1 MPDVPRAAAPGP
13 HDPREGEREDLGRHR
28 KGLLQRLREILFRNQ
43 LTSIGTVLTGAILL
57 MAVFAPFLATHDPLR
72 TNVRNRLQPPSAE
85 HWMGTDDAGRDIY
98 SRAIFGSRVSV
109 RVGYSVVVLTTVF
122 GLAIGVAAGYYR
134 WLDGILMRT
143 MDALMA
149 FPSIFLAIA
158 ILAAL
163 GPAESNVIWALSVT
177 LTPGTARIVRGVV
190 LSLKERDFIAAA
202 RGLGARDLR
211 ILRRHVVPNSLAPL
225 IVQSTFVLGVA
236 ILSEA
241 GLSFVG
247 AGIQPPTPSWGNM
260 LADAKRYLFVAPWMS
275 YFPGLFIV
283 FGVLGLNL
291 LGDGLR
297 DAFDPRMRGG

>member
-1 MPDVPRAAAPGP
+1 MTKVTRV
-13 HDPREGEREDLGRHR
+13 
-28 KGLLQRLREILFRNQ
+28 LFRNQ
-43 LTSIGTVLTGAILL
+43 LTTIGTVLTLLTIL
-57 MAVFAPFLATHDPLR
+57 MAAFAPFIASHDPLR

-98 SRAIFGSRVSV
+98 SRAIYGARVSV
-109 RVGYSVVVLTTVF
+109 RVGYSVVALTTLF
-122 GLAIGVAAGYYR
+122 GLIIGVAAGYYR
-134 WLDGILMRT
+134 WLDGILMRS

-163 GPAESNVIWALSVT
+163 GPSEANVVWALTIT
-177 LTPGTARIVRGVV
+177 LTPSTARIVRGVV
-190 LSLKERDFIAAA
+190 LGLRDLDFVNAA

-211 ILRRHVVPNSLAPL
+211 ILLRHVVPNSLAPL

-247 AGIQPPTPSWGNM
+247 VGTPPPTPSWGNM

-297 DAFDPRMRGG
+297 DALDPRMRGR